1 MEFINRADVMAPVA
15 AAFAYYCDQAS
26 LQEWIPGGG
35 ILEFTPVTPPP
46 KAVGSR
52 FRIAYRSFGITFR
65 LLAEVKTLD
74 LDRLSVKERVSGQYK
89 TFRYEMH
96 FEPIDA
102 ESCRLEMRVIAELPW
117 GPVGKAMLW
126 VASPFTRRDLQG
138 GLNRFKS
145 RVEARQVAAVP
156 SILAQP
162 AG

>member
-1 MEFINRADVMAPVA
+1 MQFINRADVMAPVA
-15 AAFAYYCDQAS
+15 ATFAYYCDQDS

-52 FRIAYRSFGITFR
+52 YRIAYRSFGITFR

-74 LDRLSVKERVSGQYK
+74 QDRLSVKERVSGHYK

-96 FEPIDA
+96 FEPVDQT
-102 ESCRLEMRVIAELPW
+102 SCRLEMRVTAELPW
-117 GPVGKAMLW
+117 GPFGAAMLW

-138 GLNRFKS
+138 GLNRLKT
-145 RVEARQVAAVP
+145 RVEAREAAGVP
-156 SILAQP
+156 SVVALP